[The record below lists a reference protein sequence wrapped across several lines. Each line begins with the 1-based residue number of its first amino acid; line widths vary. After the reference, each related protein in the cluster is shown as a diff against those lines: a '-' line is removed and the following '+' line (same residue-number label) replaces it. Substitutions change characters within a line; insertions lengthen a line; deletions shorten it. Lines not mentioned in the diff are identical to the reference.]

1 MMYTRGAFNNWRG
14 RGRSEEET
22 PPGNGQGQGWD
33 RNRGRGTGQ
42 SVRGGYNASQGRRS
56 FDDQRDGSSSWG
68 RGRGSR
74 GRGGFDTPQDG
85 TSGWNDSPRSRRSWG
100 FSSPQDETSSSSS
113 GCRGGSRGGYHA
125 LRGGFNGGGAGANS
139 EESGWEGFSNQER
152 ADIMRTCRSTVQ
164 ILKEGTDDLIVPS
177 TAGVS
182 FTLAQDVLEKG
193 NLDAL
198 RTSSQ
203 IELFLQ
209 SSLINLSNH
218 HSVDTSWVFCS
229 LASEKGIAQLRHIMM
244 QPVSIDVSDDAS
256 IVSFQNVILP
266 LVGLFTR
273 QNVCQSALTSE
284 SNVIYGLVH
293 ELSQPFLG
301 TSVLSNMRSL
311 LDQSSV
317 HDFSRVSP
325 TQPSSSYR
333 HQHRQHQRGT
343 LGGDLPLRCALLA
356 IVRLFYQV
364 LTRFPN
370 SAAGLC
376 QLVDELVA
384 LVDQCLQRSEGENA
398 MKIRLEFA
406 LRTEAKRLS
415 EIIHGMIPN
424 RGVSLQQTS
433 QAKPSTSRALMSGPG
448 ELVFQG
454 PRHDNDHT
462 MIGKIA
468 LLPTRDEVL
477 CRDDPYLS
485 INNDKE
491 SLTHFLPSGWPRHLD
506 DHFRLYRQDMF
517 GLLRTGIQAFVDL
530 LEKTDR
536 HSDQDFVDPE
546 KFSSL
551 VGDDI
556 SLNVYSNV
564 QFLKISTENYYP
576 GLTEIS
582 FDQPLKIQGLEQ
594 QDRQEFW
601 KKAQGRLMH
610 GSLVFLA
617 RRSRAQA
624 GGDYR
629 GHQVALALV
638 RDREISDLSESEK
651 VAYVKV
657 FFTDPAS
664 YSTAFAPLQSSSA
677 NSERWFMIE
686 CPGSHYESYRSVL
699 KALQTKLPSTL
710 PFGKYIAPSE
720 EDTADSLYSSG
731 EIVIDP
737 PFYATTP
744 GFKFDLSVLLENGAT
759 CDLNVRGK
767 LSADRALTVL
777 REHSSLDDTQASAL
791 VETLGRELALISGPP
806 GTGKTRIG
814 VDLMRVLLHNKQAT
828 NSGPILVI
836 CYTNHALDQFLENL
850 LDAGYTRFAR
860 LGSQS
865 KSQRL
870 QNYNLNEIMAKRPRS
885 KPHAVRRVI
894 AKAFLTSDR
903 AVKAIRNLTWEIR
916 TSHFSW
922 RHVKEYLEFENP
934 EQCGQLEDGPHAPKV
949 WEDDESEFTPTSHS
963 TGKHAYAR
971 WITGKDLE
979 ERRDRSWHANV
990 QDRAGVLPTNA
1001 TSTLGQGPVG
1011 VHIERNETA
1020 VLDRPLSLLGG
1031 DVWSMSLVERHR
1043 LVEYWSPGI
1052 IRLIEEELEQH
1063 HRDLKTSNEHKFS
1076 AFDEQRRLL
1085 LSSMDFI
1092 GMTTNSSAKYQTLLE
1107 SVAAKII
1114 VCEEA
1119 NEVLELSIL
1128 ATLSPCTQ
1136 QLILI
1141 GDHLQLRP
1149 YLQTLNN
1156 SSSDSMVGKKYNLG
1170 RSLFERLVT
1179 SEDNQLPVSHL
1190 TIQRRMRPEISNLI
1204 KNTLYPT
1211 LEDDSSVS
1219 QYPDVVGMGSN
1230 LFFMSH
1236 GHSEDND
1243 KFGPQSFSNNFEVE
1257 MVEALALHFIRN
1269 GYSQPGD
1276 IVVLTPYLGQLIKLR
1291 DHLQKRF
1298 VVNVDGRDQ
1307 DWMDALGSERVP
1319 KASQGTQS
1327 ERIAE
1332 RIEETP
1338 QNHIAIRTIDG
1349 IQGEEAKI
1357 VIISLVRSDVT
1368 PGDETMR
1375 SSLGFLRSLN
1385 RINVLLTRAQH
1396 GMFLIGNA
1404 GVMAQPEH
1412 GVWPAIMNELERLG
1426 RVGLGFP
1433 VVCKGHPKS
1442 RRIVCSPED
1451 LEAVEV
1457 DETEKHMKAALAL
1470 SQGAKRQD
1478 DKAKF
1483 SIFDGRKEW

>member
-1 MMYTRGAFNNWRG
+1 MISAIPEWCTREEPLTTGVVAVEVMKKPLQGMAKDKDGVAVEVEELVRATVEDTIPHKG
-14 RGRSEEET
+14 EEVLMISEMDPIAGVVAEVVEDVEDSILRKTEPVAGMIVQDLEEVGDFLL
-22 PPGNGQGQGWD
+22 PKMK
-33 RNRGRGTGQ
+33 
-42 SVRGGYNASQGRRS
+42 SVVRVV
-56 FDDQRDGSSSWG
+56 
-68 RGRGSR
+68 
-74 GRGGFDTPQDG
+74 
-85 TSGWNDSPRSRRSWG
+85 DS
-100 FSSPQDETSSSSS
+100 EVE
-113 GCRGGSRGGYHA
+113 A
-125 LRGGFNGGGAGANS
+125 VEGGFNGGGAGANS

-152 ADIMRTCRSTVQ
+152 ADIMSTRRSTVQ

-209 SSLINLSNH
+209 SSLISQSNH
-218 HSVDTSWVFCS
+218 HSVDTSWVLCS

-244 QPVSIDVSDDAS
+244 QPVSIDVSDDTS
-256 IVSFQNVILP
+256 TVSFQNVILP

-273 QNVCQSALTSE
+273 QNVCQSVLTSE
-284 SNVIYGLVH
+284 SNVIYSLVH

-311 LDQSSV
+311 LDRSSV
-317 HDFSRVSP
+317 DDFSSVSP
-325 TQPSSSYR
+325 TQSSSSYR
-333 HQHRQHQRGT
+333 HQLLQHQRGT

-384 LVDQCLQRSEGENA
+384 LVDQCLQQSEGENA
-398 MKIRLEFA
+398 MKIHLEFA
-406 LRTEAKRLS
+406 LSTEAKRLS

-433 QAKPSTSRALMSGPG
+433 QAKPSTSRTPMSDPG
-448 ELVFQG
+448 ELASQG
-454 PRHDNDHT
+454 SRHDNGY
-462 MIGKIA
+462 MVI
-468 LLPTRDEVL
+468 
-477 CRDDPYLS
+477 
-485 INNDKE
+485 
-491 SLTHFLPSGWPRHLD
+491 
-506 DHFRLYRQDMF
+506 DMF
-517 GLLRTGIQAFVDL
+517 GFLRTGIHAFVDQ

-546 KFSSL
+546 
-551 VGDDI
+551 
-556 SLNVYSNV
+556 NNA
-564 QFLKISTENYYP
+564 QFLEISTENYYP
-576 GLTEIS
+576 GLTKIS

-601 KKAQGRLMH
+601 EKAQGRLMQ

-617 RRSRAQA
+617 RRSRAQV
-624 GGDYR
+624 GGDHR

-638 RDREISDLSESEK
+638 QEREISDLSESEK

-686 CPGSHYESYRSVL
+686 CPGSHYDSYRSVL

-731 EIVIDP
+731 ATVIDP

-759 CDLNVRGK
+759 CDLNVGDK

-777 REHSSLDDTQASAL
+777 REHSSLDGTQASAL

-814 VDLMRVLLHNKQAT
+814 VDLMRVLIHNKQAM

-836 CYTNHALDQFLENL
+836 CYTNHALDQFLEKL

-870 QNYNLNEIMAKRPRS
+870 QNYNLKAMIASRPRS
-885 KPHAVRRVI
+885 KPHAARRVLS
-894 AKAFLTSDR
+894 KAFKSSDR
-903 AVKAIRNLTWEIR
+903 AAKAIRNLTWELR

-934 EQCGQLEDGPHAPKV
+934 EQCGQLEDGPHAPEL

-963 TGKHAYAR
+963 AGKHAYAR

-990 QDRAGVLPTNA
+990 QDRAGMLPTNA
-1001 TSTLGQGPVG
+1001 TSTLSQGPVG

-1020 VLDRPLSLLGG
+1020 VSDRPLSLLGG

-1043 LVEYWSPGI
+1043 LAEYWSPGI

-1085 LSSMDFI
+1085 LSSMDVI

-1107 SVAAKII
+1107 SVAAKIT

-1119 NEVLELSIL
+1119 NEVLEPHIL
-1128 ATLSPCTQ
+1128 AALLPCTQ

-1179 SEDNQLPVSHL
+1179 SEDNQLPISHL

-1230 LFFMSH
+1230 LFFMNH
-1236 GHSEDND
+1236 GHSEDKD
-1243 KFGPQSFSNNFEVE
+1243 KFGPQSFSNTFEVE

-1276 IVVLTPYLGQLIKLR
+1276 IVVLTPYLGQLTKLR

-1307 DWMDALGSERVP
+1307 GWMDALGSERVP
-1319 KASQGTQS
+1319 KARQGTHPQGH
-1327 ERIAE
+1327 AE
-1332 RIEETP
+1332 RDEDTP
-1338 QNHIAIRTIDG
+1338 QNHITIRSIDG

-1357 VIISLVRSDVT
+1357 VIVSLVRSDVI
-1368 PGDETMR
+1368 PGDEAMP
-1375 SSLGFLRSLN
+1375 SSIGFLRSLN
-1385 RINVLLTRAQH
+1385 RTNVLLTRAQH

-1412 GVWPAIMNELERLG
+1412 GVWPVIMNELERSG

-1451 LEAVEV
+1451 FEAVEV

-1483 SIFDGRKEW
+1483 SILDGEKEW